1 MSEFQEDMIF
11 KDIGDEDV
19 EILLDI
25 ANKKSKLKKIWTKEL
40 RLIDPSTFK
49 PDLIIE
55 LDDENLI
62 LEFQSTKIDKIFS
75 KRALCY
81 VALTDYK
88 KENDKEVNLCVI
100 STAEKS
106 KTVSHRLN
114 RLNAF
119 NYEVI
124 GNDVFDGEKIIKE
137 IEEKYNQ
144 NIQITRR
151 ECVYFSLAPIMS
163 KNGNL
168 ERNIKRTVDI
178 LISLNDVPSSTMNL
192 CYGIEWLLV
201 DKFVKE
207 KGLRN
212 LLLDMLGDKMSALYE
227 YGERKEQ
234 NGKEIGK
241 EEERREIIK
250 KFFDSGMS
258 IEEIAEITE
267 IDIKKVEEL
276 VN

>member
-168 ERNIKRTVDI
+168 GRNIKRTVDI